1 MRRVGAISSIVGNLL
16 TPSRTNCEI
25 VQFQGQSLIQAP
37 RQSNLRATV
46 LSPQSLENLFNFDR
60 LECGMPDPV
69 ACDTNFRNDSSVWA
83 ENLFRFR
90 ISYCEG
96 RMGIHRGR
104 CRRPPRAL
112 NRSAPDGRSAPGRRV
127 GRAPKDSADRSAH
140 SRSATASEAVN
151 ARSFASSSARAIGLE
166 PSTVATRITRAGCDR
181 RNGD

>member
-1 MRRVGAISSIVGNLL
+1 MRRVGAISSIVGSLL
-16 TPSRTNCEI
+16 TPSRANCEI
-25 VQFQGQSLIQAP
+25 VQFQGQSLIQTP

-46 LSPQSLENLFNFDR
+46 LSPQSFENLFNFDR

-90 ISYCEG
+90 ISHCGGEIA
-96 RMGIHRGR
+96 IHRGR

-112 NRSAPDGRSAPGRRV
+112 NRSAPDGRSAPGRCE
-127 GRAPKDSADRSAH
+127 GRAPKDSADRSAY
-140 SRSATASEAVN
+140 SRSATAREAVN